1 MRDSLLRG
9 RTLLKLMLSGPISR
23 SALRIALGVGTLLN
37 LINQGAQ
44 FFGPEPIAWWHVIF
58 NYLVPFCV
66 AGYSAAY
73 NQLNQSGG
81 EL

>member
-1 MRDSLLRG
+1 MGNSSRRG
-9 RTLLKLMLSGPISR
+9 RTLLKLMLSDPIR
-23 SALRIALGVGTLLN
+23 LSAMRMAISVGTLLN

-44 FFGPEPIAWWHVIF
+44 FFGPEPIDWWHVAL
-58 NYLVPFCV
+58 NYVVPFCV
-66 AGYSAAY
+66 AGYSAAR